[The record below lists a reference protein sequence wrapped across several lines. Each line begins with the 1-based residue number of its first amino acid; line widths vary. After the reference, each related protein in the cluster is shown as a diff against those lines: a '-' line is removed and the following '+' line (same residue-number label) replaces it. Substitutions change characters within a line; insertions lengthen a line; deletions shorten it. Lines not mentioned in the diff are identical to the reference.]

1 MKVPLRVGAACFI
14 CACCHGSAGTAAVL
28 LPGATYQTDG
38 EVEASA
44 STTSSGGSKS
54 YNSVLPVDGEGL
66 LVDSD
71 GSSAALGLTNVGSPS
86 PAVIISTQSVV
97 ALPFVFSPGFSN
109 GAGSEGN
116 ADLEYSFEV
125 LGPTP
130 SAPVSVQ
137 ASGAL
142 VTSAP
147 TDAGMEAFLE
157 FIIAGPGV
165 TINDQVDTTVGA
177 FGNAEILCGSAG
189 CDGSIRENSI
199 YTFETDTLY
208 SVEIVG
214 SVTSSGTISVASD
227 GTVISNNAGLQSAG
241 VSMDPYFSVAPGTPD
256 ASDYSF
262 VFSAGIGNAPIASIP
277 ELPVWAL
284 LGIGFMIV
292 GGTCGLRG
300 KSARRYSRS
309 V

>member
-177 FGNAEILCGSAG
+177 F
-189 CDGSIRENSI
+189 
-199 YTFETDTLY
+199 ETDTLY

-284 LGIGFMIV
+284 LE
-292 GGTCGLRG
+292 
-300 KSARRYSRS
+300 RRTLT
-309 V
+309 